1 MNLKQE
7 LRILSGIEE
16 SLNQEANEIIAMMKE
31 AASKGQTFLSVN
43 CSKSAAQKIFEEH
56 NISYT
61 EVGQILDRGEFLFDW
76 S

>member
-31 AASKGQTFLSVN
+31 AASKGHTFLSVN
-43 CSKSAAQKIFEEH
+43 CSKSVAQKIFEDH
-56 NISYT
+56 GIPYV